1 MRAEVETSVNLF
13 LACVYVEYVL
23 LFVFQVQFYHDKVLG
38 RNPIKRILDYITTFF
53 ISLTSIQKYNTV
65 PRILLNLILIQR
77 KIVHII
83 LMLGASLQLI
93 KSFRR
98 VQIRGNRIF

>member
-23 LFVFQVQFYHDKVLG
+23 LFLLEVQFCHVKVLE
-38 RNPIKRILDYITTFF
+38 RNPILIILEYITTP
-53 ISLTSIQKYNTV
+53 IRHNTV

-77 KIVHII
+77 KIV
-83 LMLGASLQLI
+83 
-93 KSFRR
+93 
-98 VQIRGNRIF
+98 